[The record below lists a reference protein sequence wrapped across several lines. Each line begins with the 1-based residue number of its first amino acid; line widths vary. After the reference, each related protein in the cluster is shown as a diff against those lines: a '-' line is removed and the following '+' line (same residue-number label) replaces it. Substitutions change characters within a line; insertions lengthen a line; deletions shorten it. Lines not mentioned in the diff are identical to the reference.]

1 MNSATTVTLVGQAIV
16 LIAELSGPIL
26 IGTLVVGLVISL
38 FQAVTSIQE
47 FTLTFLPKLIV
58 VAAILALSGHWMIT
72 EITDYTTQLFSLIPK
87 LISVS

>member
-1 MNSATTVTLVGQAIV
+1 MTSATTVTLVGQAIV

-38 FQAVTSIQE
+38 FQAVTSIQQ
-47 FTLTFLPKLIV
+47 FMLTFLPKLLV
-58 VAAILALSGHWMIT
+58 VALILALSGHWMIT

-87 LISVS
+87 LISG

>member
-1 MNSATTVTLVGQAIV
+1 MTSATTVTLVGQAIV

-47 FTLTFLPKLIV
+47 FTLTFLPKLLV
-58 VAAILALSGHWMIT
+58 VALILALSGHWMIT

-87 LISVS
+87 LISG